1 MNPLELVQP
10 SRQALEDEDYES
22 DVLEDSSSDEEDH
35 NSKTHDVQDYDDEEY
50 GNFLQ
55 SVFCDDDGAKSH
67 FSLTDEEDEEEY
79 RPQHLDS
86 NDDEDYD
93 DDDDDD
99 DGLIKVARREL
110 EDLVDGCWQ
119 TVAGEPLQYGPSDC
133 EVSGSQ
139 KSRGLKRSRCS
150 FIDASSLSGQEST
163 GTGENSLSHIAG
175 KSSSRPSKLP
185 FPHPNRLNPPPNRV
199 QGQQSGGQSLIS
211 NLVRQ
216 IFSGEKPS
224 AVCLDGMPVDAI
236 RKLVARQMSMASQ
249 LLVQMLLS
257 SEDRSGCFSSC
268 YTSLM
273 ELSNQREQALKKAA
287 LLQMNMK
294 NLKVAALQKIALLS
308 QQPCLSLDS
317 SPAEMRLTRAVAERQ
332 SKAQG
337 SSIRSISLF
346 DVPMLADITELFRAI
361 DLSKREIKAQ
371 IALLSITPPSIS
383 PHLPGFDKAA
393 SLTNA
398 ADDYVRSRSYSLIAL
413 KTQMQR
419 IASSNSSEPLSTLTK
434 MRVWE
439 CLIPTPHSPLG
450 EDMMTGA
457 DPSSLMGRSIF
468 TPAEDDLLLRG
479 IIKHGEDSWALIRQ
493 HFLPSK
499 EEQLL
504 QFRFRQMTSPA
515 AKEASKFKRFAVD
528 KVCKLKSHNFD
539 YIFMFRIS
547 SLF

>member
-1 MNPLELVQP
+1 MATPELLQLCGQTP
-10 SRQALEDEDYES
+10 GDEDYES
-22 DVLEDSSSDEEDH
+22 DILEDSSSDEGDH

-55 SVFCDDDGAKSH
+55 SVFCNDDGAKSN

-93 DDDDDD
+93 DDDDDGDD

-119 TVAGEPLQYGPSDC
+119 TVAGEPLQYASSDF
-133 EVSGSQ
+133 ESLGIH
-139 KSRGLKRSRCS
+139 KGRGLKRNRRSYVT
-150 FIDASSLSGQEST
+150 DGDSLSGQEQRVT
-163 GTGENSLSHIAG
+163 GDLSADDITI
-175 KSSSRPSKLP
+175 RPSKLP
-185 FPHPNRLNPPPNRV
+185 SLHPNRMNPPPLRV

-273 ELSNQREQALKKAA
+273 ELSNHREHALKKAA

-294 NLKVAALQKIALLS
+294 NLKVAALQKIAQLS
-308 QQPCLSLDS
+308 QQPSLGIDS

-337 SSIRSISLF
+337 LCVRSTSLF
-346 DVPMLADITELFRAI
+346 DVPMLADITELFGAI

-371 IALLSITPPSIS
+371 IALLSIVPPVPTLRHFNTDRTSVAA
-383 PHLPGFDKAA
+383 AA
-393 SLTNA
+393 STIA
-398 ADDYVRSRSYSLIAL
+398 ADDLFRSRSYSLIAL

-419 IASSNSSEPLSTLTK
+419 IASPNSSQPLSTLTK

-439 CLIPTPHSPLG
+439 CLIPTPYSPLG
-450 EDMMTGA
+450 KDLMAGT
-457 DPSSLMGRSIF
+457 DPSSLMGRSLF

-479 IIKHGEDSWALIRQ
+479 IIKYGEDSWGLIRQ
-493 HFLPSK
+493 KFLPSK

-515 AKEASKFKRFAVD
+515 AKEASKFKRF
-528 KVCKLKSHNFD
+528 LPF
-539 YIFMFRIS
+539 
-547 SLF
+547 

>member
-1 MNPLELVQP
+1 M
-10 SRQALEDEDYES
+10 A
-22 DVLEDSSSDEEDH
+22 
-35 NSKTHDVQDYDDEEY
+35 
-50 GNFLQ
+50 Q

-317 SPAEMRLTRAVAERQ
+317 SPAEMRLTRQWLSGKVKRKDRPYAVYPCLMYPCWL
-332 SKAQG
+332 
-337 SSIRSISLF
+337 ISLSYLGRLTYRKGRSKHRLLYYLLPLLLF
-346 DVPMLADITELFRAI
+346 LLTFLA
-361 DLSKREIKAQ
+361 
-371 IALLSITPPSIS
+371 
-383 PHLPGFDKAA
+383 
-393 SLTNA
+393 
-398 ADDYVRSRSYSLIAL
+398 
-413 KTQMQR
+413 
-419 IASSNSSEPLSTLTK
+419 LTK
-434 MRVWE
+434 
-439 CLIPTPHSPLG
+439 
-450 EDMMTGA
+450 
-457 DPSSLMGRSIF
+457 
-468 TPAEDDLLLRG
+468 
-479 IIKHGEDSWALIRQ
+479 Q
-493 HFLPSK
+493 H
-499 EEQLL
+499 
-504 QFRFRQMTSPA
+504 
-515 AKEASKFKRFAVD
+515 
-528 KVCKLKSHNFD
+528 H
-539 YIFMFRIS
+539 
-547 SLF
+547 